1 MAKYIHGKP
10 KTERVHGIGE
20 YSEEWVDV
28 RRLTWADMAQLERRS
43 AEFKQTP
50 NALFINLIIAWS
62 ICDENGDPVPV
73 SAEVLDQLPAEIATP
88 VITKINELFLVFQPP
103 KSDK

>member
-1 MAKYIHGKP
+1 
-10 KTERVHGIGE
+10 
-20 YSEEWVDV
+20 
-28 RRLTWADMAQLERRS
+28 MAQLERRS

-50 NALFINLIIAWS
+50 NALFINLISAWS

-88 VITKINELFLVFQPP
+88 VITKINELFLVFQPT